1 MSIVLIAASVATLRY
16 ELAIVLPSS
25 HEEAANVMAGCIGST
40 VIIAVISGMFIAVGG
55 SRLIGFEFYDEL
67 RFWLWSVPF
76 LIVFIGVWQAG
87 NAWCTRTQEF
97 KWYSAS
103 QAALPLMTILFQLT
117 AAALGIR
124 TSSGLIMGTLLGQGI
139 VATLLLIII
148 YVRYGSLFREAL
160 SSSKIWTALVKYKAY
175 PFYMT
180 PYTLVGTIRE
190 RMAYFLFAAHGER
203 SSLGFYNLAG
213 RLVNLPN
220 SLVSSAVR
228 PVFFQHASSTDFR
241 LLEKPV
247 NGALQILAVGTIPFW
262 VIFIFHAESL
272 FALFFG
278 EPWREA
284 GLYAVILSVPAVLM
298 LLTNWLDRAFDAL
311 GKQRQAFTMELVF
324 SILSI
329 IALAVGIFAFKNV
342 FVAVCLQASVLTI
355 YYPFW
360 LSTLF
365 YVAGFHR
372 RALVVLLTIMISVG
386 IISSTVA
393 WSIRFVFPTIISV
406 IISAAIFAPLIMF
419 YAVRKW
425 KNIKRQQQE
434 ITT

>member
-40 VIIAVISGMFIAVGG
+40 VIIAVMSGLFIAMSGTWLVGA
-55 SRLIGFEFYDEL
+55 EFYGEL

-76 LIVFIGVWQAG
+76 LIFFIGVWQAG
-87 NAWCTRTQEF
+87 NAWCTRTLEF
-97 KWYSAS
+97 KWYSIS
-103 QAALPLMTILFQLT
+103 QAALPLITILFQLI
-117 AAALGIR
+117 AAAFGIR
-124 TSSGLIMGTLLGQGI
+124 TSAGLIMGTLLGQGI
-139 VATLLLIII
+139 AAMLLLIII
-148 YVRYGSLFREAL
+148 YARYGNLFRDAL
-160 SSSKIWTALVKYKAY
+160 SSSKIWSALVKYKAY

-203 SSLGFYNLAG
+203 SSLGFYNLSG

-228 PVFFQHASSTDFR
+228 PVFFQHAASTDFR

-247 NGALQILAVGTIPFW
+247 NGALQILAVCTMPFW
-262 VIFIFHAESL
+262 AIFILHAESL

-284 GLYAVILSVPAVLM
+284 GLYAAILSIPAVFM

-311 GKQRQAFTMELVF
+311 GKQRLAFMMELVF

-329 IALAVGIFAFKNV
+329 AALAIGIFVFKNV

-355 YYPFW
+355 YYLFW
-360 LSTLF
+360 LGTLF
-365 YVAGFHR
+365 HVAGFHR
-372 RALVVLLTIMISVG
+372 RALVVLLMVIISVGTIASIVTWAIRSVTPTMISVM
-386 IISSTVA
+386 A
-393 WSIRFVFPTIISV
+393 
-406 IISAAIFAPLIMF
+406 SAAIFTPLVLL
-419 YAVRKW
+419 YVLRKW
-425 KNIKRQQQE
+425 KNIKLQQQE
-434 ITT
+434 IIL